1 MPALD
6 LMTAV
11 GLVAAA
17 CTTFSFLPQAMQAW
31 RTRSTKDI
39 SLGMFS
45 VMTFGVALWVI
56 YGVARMDV
64 PLIAANVVT
73 FGFAATILYLKLRHG

>member
-1 MPALD
+1 MPILD
-6 LMTAV
+6 LMTV
-11 GLVAAA
+11 IGLVAAA
-17 CTTFSFLPQAMQAW
+17 CTTFSFLPQVIQAW

-39 SLGMFS
+39 SLGMFAI
-45 VMTFGVALWVI
+45 MTVGIALWVV

-64 PLIAANVVT
+64 PLIAANIIT

>member
-1 MPALD
+1 MPAFD
-6 LMTAV
+6 VMTAV
-11 GLVAAA
+11 GLIAAA

-64 PLIAANVVT
+64 PLIAANVIT